1 MSAFFSLLT
10 IVYGFPVFLY
20 FPLVNVLNRGYL
32 KFIKYKEVRLKIR
45 AISVFM
51 QELNDFSVNFARGLS
66 CTHCFFLLLLFFVLF
81 FITTLLLMQAFLGSY
96 KKQM

>member
-1 MSAFFSLLT
+1 MSAFFFSLLT

-66 CTHCFFLLLLFFVLF
+66 CTHCFFVVVVVFC
-81 FITTLLLMQAFLGSY
+81 FISYHNSTFNVSIFWFL
-96 KKQM
+96 